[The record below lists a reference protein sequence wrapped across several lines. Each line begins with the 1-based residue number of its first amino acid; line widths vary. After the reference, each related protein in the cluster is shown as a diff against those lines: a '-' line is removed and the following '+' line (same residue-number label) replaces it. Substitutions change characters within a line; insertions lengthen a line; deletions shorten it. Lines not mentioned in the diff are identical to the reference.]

1 MAMLVGDWMIA
12 NPITVTSD
20 FTILEAQRLLRS
32 HGFRRLP
39 VVDKGVL
46 VGMVTD
52 RDLKDAAPSKATSL
66 SVFELNYLLSKLVIR
81 EIMRAPVY
89 TVSPDDPIEVAA
101 LMMEEHKISGLPVVD
116 DGKVVGMITITD
128 ILQAFINILSL
139 REGGRL
145 PAKSSVSGTATAGS

>member
-1 MAMLVGDWMIA
+1 MLVGDWMIS
-12 NPITVTSD
+12 NPITVSSD
-20 FTILEAQRLLRS
+20 FSILEAQRLLRT

-46 VGMVTD
+46 VGIVTD

-66 SVFELNYLLSKLVIR
+66 SVFELNYLLSKLTIR
-81 EIMRAPVY
+81 DIMHTPVY

-101 LMMEEHKISGLPVVD
+101 LMMEEHKISGLPVVE
-116 DGKVVGMITITD
+116 DGDIVGMITITD
-128 ILQAFINILSL
+128 LLQAFISILSL

-145 PAKSSVSGTATAGS
+145 TVEAPSPVAARPGS